1 MHRIA
6 RAIRGAAKLIGLEW
20 QRTRGLKYVGRFVA
34 QYQAYRAKGGVITQI
49 YPVLVD
55 YDSEAGVAS
64 GHYFHQDLLVA
75 SFVHDAA
82 PRRHVDVGSRIDGFV
97 AHVASF
103 REIEVLD
110 VRNMRSCGHE
120 NIIFRRRD
128 IIEEADL
135 EIGIC
140 DSISCLHALE
150 HFGLGRYSEPIDPE
164 GHLKGFKNLV
174 RMLEV
179 GGRLYL
185 SVPLGRGDEVHFNA
199 HRVFHPRSVLA
210 WPVDADGR
218 LELERFDFVD
228 DQGFLHRDIDVA
240 DAEGRAVFGCG
251 IYTFRKKAS

>member
-1 MHRIA
+1 MHRYTRTA
-6 RAIRGAAKLIGLEW
+6 RGAAKLAGVEW
-20 QRTRGLKYVGRFVA
+20 RYTRALKYLGKFFG
-34 QYQAYRAKGGVITQI
+34 QYRAYRAKGGVVTQI
-49 YPVLVD
+49 HPVLID
-55 YDSEAGVAS
+55 YANEAGVAS

-75 SFVHDAA
+75 SFVHAA
-82 PRRHVDVGSRIDGFV
+82 SPRRHVDVGSRIDGFV

-110 VRNMRSCGHE
+110 VRDMRSTGHE
-120 NIIFRRRD
+120 NIIFRRSNM
-128 IIEEADL
+128 IEEVQV
-135 EIGIC
+135 EKGVC

-150 HFGLGRYSEPIDPE
+150 HFGLGRYSDPIDPE

-185 SVPLGRGDEVHFNA
+185 SVPVGRGDEVHFNA
-199 HRVFHPRSVLA
+199 HRVFHPRSVPA
-210 WPVDADGR
+210 WPTDAGDR

-228 DQGFLHRDIDVA
+228 DQGVLHSDIDVD

-251 IYTFRKKAS
+251 IYTFRKEAG